1 MQRVLI
7 VGLGLIGGSIGLAL
21 RRWSNERKTD
31 GRAPL
36 EVTGFD
42 TNLDHQ
48 RAAEK
53 LGAVD
58 RGAWDLTK
66 AAREADI
73 VVVATPVLAM
83 RDVFADLA
91 PNLRQGA
98 VVTDTASTKGN
109 VLAWAGEILPAGV
122 DFVGGHPM
130 AGKTQSIEAAEADL
144 FAGATWCVAP
154 AVTAS
159 EDAVRTVLG
168 LVAACG
174 AEAFF
179 VDPYEHDGYVAGVS
193 HLPFVLSATLIN
205 AVARDPSWR
214 DMKSLTAGG
223 FRDTTRL
230 AAGSPAMHRD
240 IVLTNRDAIVR
251 WIDAFAAT
259 LGEFRQSLTG
269 NDEAVAAALDA
280 YFNEARDARAVWSTQ
295 TTREGELLQ
304 GTAAELQPESVS
316 DHMGRMFLGG
326 FAKRLRT
333 PPVRSGSPPPGPER

>member
-21 RRWSNERKTD
+21 RRWSDERKTD

-53 LGAVD
+53 MGAVD
-58 RGAWDLTK
+58 RGAWDLAK

-83 RDVFADLA
+83 REILADLA
-91 PNLRQGA
+91 PHLRDGTI
-98 VVTDTASTKGN
+98 VTDTASTKAN
-109 VLAWAGEILPAGV
+109 VLAWAAEFLPPGIH
-122 DFVGGHPM
+122 FVGGHPM

-179 VDPYEHDGYVAGVS
+179 VDPHEHDGFVAGVS
-193 HLPFVLSATLIN
+193 HLPFVLSATLMN
-205 AVARDPSWR
+205 AVSRDPAWR
-214 DMKSLTAGG
+214 DMKTLTAGG

-240 IVLTNRDAIVR
+240 IVLTNREAVVR
-251 WIDAFAAT
+251 WIDAFTAT
-259 LGEFRQSLTG
+259 LGDLRQSLAAADDPG
-269 NDEAVAAALDA
+269 AALDA
-280 YFNEARDARAVWSTQ
+280 YFNEARDARALWATQ

-333 PPVRSGSPPPGPER
+333 PPVRNDTTAKGPER